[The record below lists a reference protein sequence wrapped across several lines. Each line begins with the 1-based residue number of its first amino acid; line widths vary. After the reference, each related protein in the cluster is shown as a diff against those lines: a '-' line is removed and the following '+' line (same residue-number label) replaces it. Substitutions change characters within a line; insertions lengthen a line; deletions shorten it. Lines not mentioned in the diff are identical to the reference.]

1 MYRKTITG
9 ILALEVEVARV
20 FDDALLETKIS
31 RKEFLRYML
40 GIVLVVVGISN
51 FIAAL
56 RGIITTN
63 QTTTPHITDKKTSGF
78 GASKFGV

>member
-1 MYRKTITG
+1 M
-9 ILALEVEVARV
+9 ARV

-40 GIVLVVVGISN
+40 GIVLVLVGVGN
-51 FIAAL
+51 FISAL
-56 RGIITTN
+56 RGIFITAHPAT
-63 QTTTPHITDKKTSGF
+63 QQLAEKKPSGF